1 MGLATAVAIR
11 QKKPPKSRLPISK
24 TSNSTPPSTL
34 LNQNPSE
41 TSSSIPRLTTSSPY
55 RTSTVIT
62 RSGQADRACCQAV
75 RESRHQSVPATHG
88 SARVKP
94 APVKSRIARLNTA
107 TTTPV
112 SKMAYQPP
120 EPHIMVPCTQK
131 SLVHRLACSHLVITP
146 KPIKECARNCAGG
159 SSSMFSLRSIA
170 PNPRDLD
177 ITIICPLCDS
187 VPPASKTGWRKKP
200 NVLLVQVIWESVLP
214 VSNNE
219 GRRKTAKPAP
229 DGNPLGFGF
238 PGCTPDK
245 RVDSLIGGH
254 DMTVERPR
262 RSVTGQK
269 TLRPFQLLKP
279 SSSESL

>member
-1 MGLATAVAIR
+1 MGQATAIAIR

-24 TSNSTPPSTL
+24 LPNSPPKNTL
-34 LNQNPSE
+34 LNRTFSE
-41 TSSSIPRLTTSSPY
+41 TSSSIPRSTTSSRY
-55 RTSTVIT
+55 RASTVT
-62 RSGQADRACCQAV
+62 VRPGHTDRACCQAV
-75 RESRHQSVPATHG
+75 RETRRQSVPVTHG
-88 SARVKP
+88 STRVKP
-94 APVKSRIARLNTA
+94 APVKSKIARLTPA
-107 TTTPV
+107 TTTPA

-159 SSSMFSLRSIA
+159 TSSMFSLRSIA

-177 ITIICPLCDS
+177 VTIICPLCDS
-187 VPPASKTGWRKKP
+187 VPTAPKTGWRKKP
-200 NVLLVQVIWESVLP
+200 NAILVQVIWESVP
-214 VSNNE
+214 VSSDE
-219 GRRKTAKPAP
+219 GRRTMAKPAP
-229 DGNPLGFGF
+229 DGNSLGFGF

-279 SSSESL
+279 GSSESL